1 MIQVNGVVREFHV
14 KVFAIFLSLIYPFI
28 MIYNIGILDSLS
40 QYWTTEFQP
49 LFIISNI
56 ICSYFFFSLKN
67 WKIPSFFLMLLTSF
81 SWADYQLFHNIFAV
95 CFYFSCLYCLFKIN
109 RYKFFRILY
118 IISILA
124 YPYSILLGEIITI
137 LILSSFHLKILLY
150 KEKLEKRNTLNKKTN
165 T

>member
-28 MIYNIGILDSLS
+28 MIYNIGILESIS

-49 LFIISNI
+49 LFILSNV

-67 WKIPSFFLMLLTSF
+67 WKIPSFFLLLLTSF
-81 SWADYQLFHNIFAV
+81 SWSEYQIPHNIFAV
-95 CFYFSCLYCLFKIN
+95 CFYFSCLYCLFKNKRFKI
-109 RYKFFRILY
+109 FRILY
-118 IISILA
+118 IVSIIA

-137 LILSSFHLKILLY
+137 IILSSFHLKILLY
-150 KEKLEKRNTLNKKTN
+150 KEKLEKRNILNKER
-165 T
+165 